1 MTLEGFR
8 RMERGK
14 CPCCDR
20 DPRWSLM
27 GFTDSGCSSFA
38 ASFSEQQWRNSA
50 SRDGVQLQSTPP
62 ITGSTKAWF
71 LQWIS
76 ALNICSSCKSSSA
89 VCARV
94 SGLVGT
100 RRGGTLVM
108 TENLCVRLSGGV
120 HIGVPSTLR
129 SEIDFAW
136 ACKAHHKP
144 IFGVFCGVFGLGPV
158 GVSRGVLFTW

>member
-1 MTLEGFR
+1 
-8 RMERGK
+8 
-14 CPCCDR
+14 
-20 DPRWSLM
+20 M

-129 SEIDFAW
+129 SEIDFA
-136 ACKAHHKP
+136 
-144 IFGVFCGVFGLGPV
+144 
-158 GVSRGVLFTW
+158 